1 MNVGITKPYRP
12 QQGSV
17 AWRVIEFF
25 TTNPD
30 ETLAP
35 DDIAAKFDVPSKQ
48 VHSML
53 GLAVESGALL
63 RLADPDEDEDELVY
77 RLGAGV
83 PAIVPNPA
91 AHPTLKGAGIANA
104 ITPKPEPVAL
114 IRRSQKE
121 LAHIDLS
128 DCKVEDNVPIPPPK
142 TRETLGKRLVRLLE
156 TLEPGQSILFPEI
169 VGRNLSATQT
179 KLKELHPDRSYTRR
193 VEGTG
198 MRVWREK

>member
-25 TTNPD
+25 ATNP
-30 ETLAP
+30 EERLTP

-48 VHSML
+48 VHSIL
-53 GLAVESGALL
+53 GLAVESGALQ
-63 RLADPDEDEDELVY
+63 RIADDDEDELVY
-77 RLGAGV
+77 RLGKGV

-104 ITPKPEPVAL
+104 ITPKPEPVLL
-114 IRRSQKE
+114 IRRGQKE
-121 LAHIDLS
+121 LAEIDLS
-128 DCKVEDNVPIPPPK
+128 ACKVEDGVPIPPKK
-142 TRETLGKRLVRLLE
+142 TRETLGKRLVRMIAVLQ
-156 TLEPGQSILFPEI
+156 PGQSILFPEI
-169 VGRNLSATQT
+169 VSRNINAALSE
-179 KLKELHPDRSYTRR
+179 LKKQQPDQLYTRR